1 MNVKQVIA
9 GVCFTVMAQPLAA
22 AEFNVRDH
30 GAKGDGVSL
39 DSPAINAAID
49 AAAAAGGGTVV
60 IPPGTYLSFSIRL
73 KSHIEL
79 RIEAH
84 AVLLAA
90 TPDAELGVYD
100 PPEPNDWGDRLQ
112 YQDFGHSHWHNSL
125 LWGENVDHVTITG
138 GGLIDGK
145 GLLRNVGYSN
155 GGAAG
160 PNGTVRVDEPATTAA
175 VAPAATASAAPGTT
189 AAAASPA
196 PSPPVAGTAPAG
208 FGPGAIGQGNK
219 AIAFKNSSDIV
230 IRDITISRGG
240 HFAVLVTGVDRL
252 ELRNLTIDTNRDG
265 IDIDATRDVR
275 ISDCRINAPHDDA
288 IVLKSSYALGALRD
302 TENVDISNCTV
313 SGFDLGTLLDGTHG
327 RTMEKAPDRDGPAG
341 RIKIGTESNGAF
353 RHITIRDC
361 TFLRSR
367 GLALETVDGGI
378 IEDVRVRHLTMREVS
393 NAPIFLRL
401 GNRARGPAATPVGR
415 IRRVTISDVTAEDA
429 DSRYAAVLL
438 AGLPG
443 HPIEDITLE
452 NIRIAARG
460 GLTPAIVAEQPANL
474 VNSFFLRGTEAGLS
488 GPRDP
493 LAVPLREQAYPE
505 PSMFG
510 LLPAGAVYARHVRN
524 LRMKNVQ
531 VSFAQPDSRPRVVLD
546 DVDGARFDGLQVAS
560 TDTPPFVLHQVR
572 GLLLDGKAQ
581 PRD

>member
-1 MNVKQVIA
+1 
-9 GVCFTVMAQPLAA
+9 
-22 AEFNVRDH
+22 
-30 GAKGDGVSL
+30 
-39 DSPAINAAID
+39 
-49 AAAAAGGGTVV
+49 
-60 IPPGTYLSFSIRL
+60 
-73 KSHIEL
+73 
-79 RIEAH
+79 
-84 AVLLAA
+84 LLAA
-90 TPDAELGVYD
+90 TPGAALGQYD

-125 LWGENVDHVTITG
+125 IWGENVDHVTITG
-138 GGLIDGK
+138 GGLIDGS
-145 GLLRNVGYSN
+145 GLLRNVGYPN
-155 GGAAG
+155 GRAAG
-160 PNGTVRVDEPATTAA
+160 PNGTVRVEETATNPAAGATAA
-175 VAPAATASAAPGTT
+175 GIALPAAHMPVAPAA
-189 AAAASPA
+189 
-196 PSPPVAGTAPAG
+196 V
-208 FGPGAIGQGNK
+208 GQGNK
-219 AIAFKNSSDIV
+219 AIAFKNSRDIV
-230 IRDITISRGG
+230 IRNITISRGG

-252 ELRNLTIDTNRDG
+252 EIHNLTVDTNRDG
-265 IDIDATRDVR
+265 IDIDASRNVR
-275 ISDCRINAPHDDA
+275 ITDCRINAPHDDA
-288 IVLKSSYALGALRD
+288 IVLKASYALGALRD

-353 RHITIRDC
+353 RHIRIRDC

-378 IEDVRVRHLTMREVS
+378 IEDVRAQHLTMREVS
-393 NAPIFLRL
+393 NVPIFLRL

-415 IRRVTISDVTAEDA
+415 LRRVSISDVTAEDA
-429 DSRYAAVLL
+429 DSRYSAVLL

-452 NIRIAARG
+452 NIHIAARG
-460 GLTPAIVAEQPANL
+460 GLSPAIVAEQPANL
-474 VNSFFLRGTEAGLS
+474 VNSFFLKGSEAGLS

-524 LRMKNVQ
+524 LRVNNLQ
-531 VSFAQPDSRPRVVLD
+531 VSFVQPDTRPRMVLD
-546 DVDGARFDGLQVAS
+546 DVDGARFDGLHVAAS
-560 TDTPPFVLHQVR
+560 DAPPFVLHEVR
-572 GLLLDGKAQ
+572 SLTVDGKPV

>member
-1 MNVKQVIA
+1 MKQVIA

-39 DSPAINAAID
+39 DSPAINATID

-79 RIEAH
+79 RLETH

-90 TPDAELGVYD
+90 TPGAELGQYD

-125 LWGENVDHVTITG
+125 IWGENVEHVAITG
-138 GGLIDGK
+138 GGLIDGR
-145 GLLRNVGYSN
+145 GLLRNIGYNNSR
-155 GGAAG
+155 AAG
-160 PNGTVRVDEPATTAA
+160 PNGTVRIEETATTAA
-175 VAPAATASAAPGTT
+175 PGAAPAAAPPTTSSAAQSATPAAQASAVGPTAVTPG
-189 AAAASPA
+189 
-196 PSPPVAGTAPAG
+196 V
-208 FGPGAIGQGNK
+208 IGQGNK
-219 AIAFKNSSDIV
+219 AIAFKNSRDIV

-252 ELRNLTIDTNRDG
+252 ELRDLTIDTNRDG
-265 IDIDATRDVR
+265 IDIDASRNVR
-275 ISDCRINAPHDDA
+275 ITDCRINAPHDDA

-302 TENVDISNCTV
+302 TENIDISNCTV

-353 RHITIRDC
+353 RHVTIHDC
-361 TFLRSR
+361 VFLRSR

-393 NAPIFLRL
+393 NAPIFVRL
-401 GNRARGPAATPVGR
+401 GNRARGPSTTPVGR
-415 IRRVTISDVTAEDA
+415 IRRVTISDVTVEDA

-438 AGLPG
+438 VGLPG
-443 HPIEDITLE
+443 HPIEDLTLE
-452 NIRIAARG
+452 NIHIAARG
-460 GLTPAIVAEQPANL
+460 GLSPSIVAEQPANL
-474 VNSFFLRGTEAGLS
+474 VNLFFLRGTEGGLT
-488 GPRDP
+488 GARDP

-524 LRMKNVQ
+524 LRVKNLQ
-531 VSFAQPDSRPRVVLD
+531 VSFAQPDSRPRMVLD
-546 DVDGARFDGLQVAS
+546 DVDGARFDGLHVAAA
-560 TDTPPFVLHQVR
+560 DAPPFVLHEVR
-572 GLLLDGKAQ
+572 RFTLDGKAV
-581 PRD
+581 PRN